1 MNEGAIFNERK
12 EIHKGKEKNLHK
24 LIRVQSDVWKNRFMA
39 KASTRQSRERTFLF
53 DVRQTMI

>member
-24 LIRVQSDVWKNRFMA
+24 LIRVQRDVWKNRFMA
-39 KASTRQSRERTFLF
+39 KASTRERTFLF